1 MDHAE
6 NETIIMEQI
15 RIVKIQVI
23 IGSTRQGRYSEKPA
37 EWILNELEQLEGVEA
52 ELVDLRDYP
61 LPFYDEAVSPM
72 KLNGRYSKSDVTRWS
87 EKVKQADAFI
97 IVSPEYNHG
106 YTAVLKNAIDH
117 LYPEWNHKPVGFVS
131 YGSVG
136 GARVIEQIR
145 LVAIE
150 LQMFPIK
157 NAIHIPLEVYMATM
171 GLEGAPAREI
181 FNKLLRQGARD
192 FAGIFLNELVS
203 LTQCTR
209 ELRKPFHLPNSFS
222 T

>member
-1 MDHAE
+1 
-6 NETIIMEQI
+6 MEQL
-15 RIVKIQVI
+15 RTVKIQVI
-23 IGSTRQGRYSEKPA
+23 IGSIRQGRYGEKPA
-37 EWILNELEQLEGVEA
+37 EWIFNELEQLQAVEA

-61 LPFYDEAVSPM
+61 LPFYDEPVSPI
-72 KLNGRYSKSDVTRWS
+72 KLNGRYSKPELTRWS
-87 EKVKQADAFI
+87 EKVNQADAFI

-150 LQMFPIK
+150 MQMLPIK
-157 NAIHIPLEVYMATM
+157 NAIHIPLEVYIATM
-171 GLEGAPAREI
+171 GLEGAPAREV
-181 FNKLLRQGARD
+181 FNKLLRQGTRD

-203 LTQCTR
+203 LTQHTQ
-209 ELRKPFHLPNSFS
+209 ELRRHS
-222 T
+222 TIG

>member
-1 MDHAE
+1 
-6 NETIIMEQI
+6 MEQI
-15 RIVKIQVI
+15 GIVKIQVI

-37 EWILNELEQLEGVEA
+37 EWIFNELEQFEGVEA

-61 LPFYDEAVSPM
+61 LPFYDEQVSPI
-72 KLNGRYSKSDVTRWS
+72 KLNGRYSKPEVTRWS

-97 IVSPEYNHG
+97 IVTPEYNHG

-150 LQMFPIK
+150 MQMFPIK
-157 NAIHIPLEVYMATM
+157 NAIHLPLEAYIATM
-171 GLEGAPAREI
+171 GLDGAPAREV
-181 FNKLLRQGARD
+181 FNKILRQGTKD
-192 FAGIFLNELVS
+192 FAGIFLSELVN
-203 LTQCTR
+203 LTQHTQ
-209 ELRKPFHLPNSFS
+209 ELRKQ
-222 T
+222 